1 VAGGR
6 GGVERC
12 GERCSHRSLLPRSAG
27 GAGILGATRR

>member
-6 GGVERC
+6 GVERC
-12 GERCSHRSLLPRSAG
+12 GERCSHRSLLPRPAA